1 MLSFRLV
8 SSLTAFIASLLF
20 IVLLFVPEIAFT
32 LFAVEENQS
41 AFFIARR
48 AAMLFLGIAVVA
60 WVGRDAPHSAS
71 RQALCIGLTVA
82 MLALVALGTAELI
95 RGFAGV
101 GILLA
106 IITEALLAGL
116 YLRLYLINRAV
127 AQG

>member
-1 MLSFRLV
+1 MPSFSLV
-8 SSLTAFIASLLF
+8 STLTAVIASLLF
-20 IVLLFVPEIAFT
+20 IVLLFVPEIAFS
-32 LFAVEENQS
+32 LFAIEENQS

-60 WVGRDAPHSAS
+60 WVGRDAAHSAS

-82 MLALVALGTAELI
+82 MLALVVLGTAELI

-106 IITEALLAGL
+106 VFTEALLGGL
-116 YLRLYLINRAV
+116 YLRLYLGNRDTKE
-127 AQG
+127 G

>member
-1 MLSFRLV
+1 MPSFRLV
-8 SSLTAFIASLLF
+8 STLTAVIASLLF
-20 IVLLFVPEIAFT
+20 IVLLFVPEIAFS
-32 LFAVEENQS
+32 LFAIEENQS

-82 MLALVALGTAELI
+82 MLALVVLGTAELI

-106 IITEALLAGL
+106 VFTEALLGGL
-116 YLRLYLINRAV
+116 YLRLYLSNRD
-127 AQG
+127 AQEG